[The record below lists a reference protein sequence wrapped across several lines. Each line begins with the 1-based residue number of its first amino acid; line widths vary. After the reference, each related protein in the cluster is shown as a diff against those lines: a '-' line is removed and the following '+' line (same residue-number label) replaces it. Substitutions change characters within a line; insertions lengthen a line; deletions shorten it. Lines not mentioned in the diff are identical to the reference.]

1 MPNPIQ
7 KIIELAKKG
16 DRRVILGGALV
27 VGGGVGLAVY
37 LRNKNAGPG
46 GTSNSLSSTGSAGS
60 GGGGGGGTSDSAGG
74 SSGGALGEDLGLSL
88 PTLPD
93 LSAAFAP
100 QSTPDLGVLSTPD
113 YSAAAMQETALPAI
127 PEITAGPAF
136 GGFPS
141 LPNFDTGLPS
151 LPGFGDGGLPG
162 YTGGSFGNP
171 VGQNQFFPERSGAA
185 SIFKQASKPVAA
197 AGGSHFVEAPKS
209 QPRSVAVQA
218 IQPKPAP
225 SNIFQA
231 ITTRVAAF
239 TQPKPATSAA
249 PIALP
254 TYVKERIWTPA
265 ENLALAQQ
273 LQAKQ
278 AQEAI
283 ARSPAYY
290 QATSYFG
297 AQSPYASGFGAP
309 AAQSVSRQP
318 AYYNPQ
324 SYFGAASPY
333 SSGYGVP
340 AATKTNIAD
349 KQRTVEPARQI
360 TTKRVNF

>member
-1 MPNPIQ
+1 MPNPVQ

-60 GGGGGGGTSDSAGG
+60 GGGGGGGTSDSSGG
-74 SSGGALGEDLGLSL
+74 SPGGALGEDLGLSL
-88 PTLPD
+88 PALPD

-100 QSTPDLGVLSTPD
+100 QPMADVGSLSTAD
-113 YSAAAMQETALPAI
+113 YGAAALPEVSLPAI
-127 PEITAGPAF
+127 PQITAGPAF
-136 GGFPS
+136 GGFPQMPE
-141 LPNFDTGLPS
+141 LPPMDF
-151 LPGFGDGGLPG
+151 GGLPG

-171 VGQNQFFPERSGAA
+171 VGESPNFPAQSGAA
-185 SIFKQASKPVAA
+185 SIFKQASKATASAVS
-197 AGGSHFVEAPKS
+197 GVTRGHTVEAPKS
-209 QPRSVAVQA
+209 QPKSVAVQA

-225 SNIFQA
+225 NIFQA

-265 ENLALAQQ
+265 ENLAIAQQ
-273 LQAKQ
+273 LAAKQ
-278 AQEAI
+278 QQEAV
-283 ARSPAYY
+283 ARGSAYY
-290 QATSYFG
+290 QASSYFG
-297 AQSPYASGFGAP
+297 AASPYASGFTAP
-309 AAQSVSRQP
+309 TARQEVSRQP
-318 AYYNPQ
+318 AYYQPQ

-333 SSGYGVP
+333 ASGYSAP

-349 KQRTVEPARQI
+349 KQRTMEPARQI